1 MTDYSLF
8 TENQNDWG
16 GPWTERKLEAFSKY
30 VWSYLKIMKKNP
42 YWKTIYFDGFAGSG
56 NRSDNCKSELYRQ
69 LKFSLEEESGYKG
82 AAQRVINL
90 KDGLTFDY
98 YYFIDSNETSLS
110 NLKRL
115 LSNESSSKNKQL
127 VFKFGDA
134 NKWVIELASVL
145 KSNNYA
151 ALVFLDPFGMQINWD
166 SIAALAN
173 TRSDIWILVPTG
185 VIVNRLLDKRGEL
198 RSIEKLQS
206 FFGLSA
212 DEIKKSFYYSE
223 QQNTIFGE
231 EELVR
236 KVSKPIEKIA
246 RLYIDRLKTV
256 WTNVIENPLI
266 LNNSKGVP
274 IFHFVFAS
282 NNKNAVK
289 IANQIIQSV

>member
-1 MTDYSLF
+1 MADVNLF
-8 TENQNDWG
+8 TGNQNEWG

-30 VWSYLKIMKKNP
+30 VWSYLKIMKQKP

-98 YYFIDSNETSLS
+98 YYFIDSNEISLS
-110 NLKRL
+110 HLEKRL
-115 LSNESSSKNKQL
+115 SQDPGSENKQI
-127 VFKFGDA
+127 VFRSGDA
-134 NKWVIELASVL
+134 NKWVLELAVAL
-145 KSNNYA
+145 KTNKHA

-185 VIVNRLLDKRGEL
+185 VIVNRLLDKKGEL
-198 RSIEKLQS
+198 KSIEKLQS
-206 FFGLSA
+206 FFGLCA
-212 DEIKKSFYYSE
+212 DDIKKSFYYSE
-223 QQNTIFGE
+223 HQNTIFGE

-246 RLYIDRLKTV
+246 RLYIDQLKAV
-256 WTNVIENPLI
+256 WTHVIENPLV